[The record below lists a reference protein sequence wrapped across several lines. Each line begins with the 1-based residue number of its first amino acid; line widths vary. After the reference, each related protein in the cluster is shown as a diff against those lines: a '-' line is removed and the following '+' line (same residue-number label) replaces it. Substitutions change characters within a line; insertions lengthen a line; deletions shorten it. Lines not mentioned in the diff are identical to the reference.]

1 MDEMALLQSARMG
14 DLEAFNRLLLEYQD
28 LAYHQAYSLLQDRDG
43 AEDAAQEAF
52 IRAFRSLKEYRG
64 GSFKAWLLRIVTN
77 TGYDE
82 LRRRKSHPIVSLTPV
97 DADGNEIESPSWS
110 IDPGP
115 SPEDWV
121 ERNELRSAI
130 QCNLAMLPPEYRS
143 VITLIDVFDMDYSE
157 AAQALGIPVGTVRS
171 RLARARQRMRLRLNG
186 KVIPAKMQ
194 CLPVAA

>member
-1 MDEMALLQSARMG
+1 MG
-14 DLEAFNRLLLEYQD
+14 DLEAFNRLVLEYQD

-43 AEDAAQEAF
+43 AEDASQEAF